1 MSEVTNIMI
10 NTIDCRN
17 IYLVLWEYMKNRA
30 NKKLINIVKWVLLM
44 NVRLSWASTSRFGW
58 STGPIIRMSMAT
70 DMYTTKEIKSG
81 MVKYFTAN
89 RVEVRMKHEPMKQA
103 KYVFI
108 CKPPPKERIGI
119 NRRKKK
125 MHSGSIP
132 RNRAIIMLHRVL
144 ADSSKKH

>member
-1 MSEVTNIMI
+1 
-10 NTIDCRN
+10 
-17 IYLVLWEYMKNRA
+17 
-30 NKKLINIVKWVLLM
+30 
-44 NVRLSWASTSRFGW
+44 
-58 STGPIIRMSMAT
+58 MSMAA

-89 RVEVRMKHEPMKQA
+89 RVEVRMKQEPIKQA

-108 CKPPPKERIGI
+108 CKPPPKERTGI
-119 NRRKKK
+119 NSRKKK

-132 RNRAIIMLHRVL
+132 RNRDIIILHMVL